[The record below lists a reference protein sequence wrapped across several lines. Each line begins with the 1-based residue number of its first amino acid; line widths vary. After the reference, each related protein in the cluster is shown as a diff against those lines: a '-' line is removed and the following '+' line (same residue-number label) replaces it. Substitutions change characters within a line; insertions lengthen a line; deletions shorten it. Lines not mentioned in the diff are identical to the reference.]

1 MPSIDVLSVGGT
13 VSVNAHGADFRTSLA
28 STVRSMR
35 VMLVDGTVRKI
46 DRSHDAELFRAVIGG
61 YGLFGVILEVELE
74 AVENAV
80 RQRTVPTTSFAE
92 LFENE
97 LVPDDGYR
105 MMYAHLST
113 SPTTFLDEAIV
124 YTYKSLDGYDE
135 PIPPLRQNQDSRV
148 GRLVLNLARHG
159 GVAQRLGAGQRHA
172 AAVPRLCRV
181 AQRGAA
187 RRRSLPCPATRPC
200 TTTSDCCGTS

>member
-1 MPSIDVLSVGGT
+1 M
-13 VSVNAHGADFRTSLA
+13 
-28 STVRSMR
+28 RS
-35 VMLVDGTVRKI
+35 
-46 DRSHDAELFRAVIGG
+46 
-61 YGLFGVILEVELE
+61 
-74 AVENAV
+74 
-80 RQRTVPTTSFAE
+80 

-159 GVAQRLGAGQRHA
+159 GVAQRLKWAGQRHVLPRFRDCVESRNEALRA
-172 AAVPRLCRV
+172 AEAC
-181 AQRGAA
+181 
-187 RRRSLPCPATRPC
+187 SCPATRPC